1 MWSHAV
7 VVIEHLWHHPLLLA
21 FRTCGDTLDS
31 GNELPLGIG
40 TARDGL
46 LRGRIASWG
55 SRALS
60 RALKDTAC

>member
-7 VVIEHLWHHPLLLA
+7 VVIEHLWRYPLLLT
-21 FRTCGDTLDS
+21 FWTCGNTPDS
-31 GNELPLGIG
+31 GIELPLGIG

-60 RALKDTAC
+60 RALKDAAC